1 MSISVSIALLLGV
14 ALLVALKMR
23 SLTGGGAVL
32 AVLFGFYLASTDAA
46 PAVNDILSN
55 FANAIEDAGN

>member
-1 MSISVSIALLLGV
+1 MNISVSIALLLGV

-23 SLTGGGAVL
+23 SLTAGGAIL

-46 PAVNDILSN
+46 PAVHDLVNN
-55 FANAIEDAGN
+55 FATAVEDAGN